1 MMLGSIKASFEAHSH
16 EHKVKPGIKVVIFSS
31 NIPLY
36 RCSHGTDVERKREV
50 SNQGCG
56 FTRTIKWAWG
66 KGTEVTYEG
75 VIICNEHSL
84 SWVRN
89 RERASK
95 R

>member
-1 MMLGSIKASFEAHSH
+1 MMLGSVKVSFEAHSH
-16 EHKVKPGIKVVIFSS
+16 EYKVKPGIKVVIFSS
-31 NIPLY
+31 NIHPY
-36 RCSHGTDVERKREV
+36 RCSHITDVETKREI

-56 FTRTIKWAWG
+56 FTKTIKWEWG
-66 KGTEVTYEG
+66 KGTEGIYEG